1 MLKKTIFSLA
11 MIGAVALALASSG
24 GGGNTKTTVVA
35 PTAAKIKSVPG
46 FSLKA
51 GRNYSTLTLRSSFTS
66 LSTNNSLLA
75 YRKGNTIYILPSTP
89 KYRPSVGGKNNL
101 NLVNVKLSLRK

>member
-24 GGGNTKTTVVA
+24 GGGKTKTTVVA
-35 PTAAKIKSVPG
+35 PTAAKIKTVPG

-51 GRNYSTLTLRSSFTS
+51 GRNYSTLTLRSSYTS
-66 LSTNNSLLA
+66 PE
-75 YRKGNTIYILPSTP
+75 YK
-89 KYRPSVGGKNNL
+89 
-101 NLVNVKLSLRK
+101 